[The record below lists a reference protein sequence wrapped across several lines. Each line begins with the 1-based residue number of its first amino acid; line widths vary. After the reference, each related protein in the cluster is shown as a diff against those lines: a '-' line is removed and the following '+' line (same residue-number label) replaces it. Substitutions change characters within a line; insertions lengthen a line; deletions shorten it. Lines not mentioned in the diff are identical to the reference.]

1 VTSERET
8 ALLRQIL
15 DRPDDREVREI
26 YADALL
32 SRGEPR
38 GEMIALELAGRRAA
52 AAVLRRAHA
61 ATWWPELASLPFA
74 TRGGFVERI
83 HTRASRLAELQ
94 PLFAREPIRELE
106 LDRGGPIVDPLPPML
121 VRLALAG
128 DHHGLATIDRTRL
141 ERLEL
146 TAATHDSLRN
156 ALALEWP
163 AIHTLR
169 LTGSGLPAAWRTTV
183 RDGRTRLPRFAR
195 LELFGINLDDIALV
209 SLRTLLPGIEIVA
222 GLGPG
227 PLELDL
233 DGTTLSL
240 ANTGDDAWHVEA
252 DGEPVRVRWR
262 RVLQRTGHAMHE
274 WTLGDAA
281 PLDQVASAIARN
293 APRVLDRG
301 ELELRLPTIQQ
312 NLETVGVMTYQAY
325 DTVWELVETAR
336 LAYDAAERELSVTF
350 LERHVRPD
358 LDDEE
363 ALFD

>member
-1 VTSERET
+1 MASERET

-32 SRGEPR
+32 SRGDPR
-38 GEMIALELAGRRAA
+38 GELIALDLAGKRAA
-52 AAVLRRAHA
+52 AAVVRRAHA
-61 ATWWPELASLPFA
+61 ATWWPELANLPFA
-74 TRGGFVERI
+74 TRGGFVARI
-83 HTRASRLAELQ
+83 HARPARLAELQ
-94 PLFAREPIRELE
+94 PLFAREPVRELE
-106 LDRGGPIVDPLPPML
+106 LDRGGPIADPLPSTL
-121 VRLALAG
+121 VRLAVSG
-128 DHHGLATIDRTRL
+128 DHHGLATIERGRI

-163 AIHTLR
+163 AVRALR
-169 LTGSGLPAAWRTTV
+169 VTGSGLPAAWRTTV
-183 RDGRTRLPRFAR
+183 RDGRPRLPNLER
-195 LELFGINLDDIALV
+195 LELFGINLDEVALV
-209 SLRTLLPGIEIVA
+209 ALRTLLPGIEIDVA
-222 GLGPG
+222 LGAD

-240 ANTGDDAWHVEA
+240 ANLGNDAWRIEV
-252 DGEPVRVRWR
+252 DGEPARVKWR

-274 WTLGDAA
+274 WTIGDAA

-301 ELELRLPTIQQ
+301 ELELRLPSIQQ
-312 NLETVGVMTYQAY
+312 NLETVGVITYQAY

-336 LAYDAAERELSVTF
+336 LAYDPGARELSVTF
-350 LERHVRPD
+350 FERHIRPD